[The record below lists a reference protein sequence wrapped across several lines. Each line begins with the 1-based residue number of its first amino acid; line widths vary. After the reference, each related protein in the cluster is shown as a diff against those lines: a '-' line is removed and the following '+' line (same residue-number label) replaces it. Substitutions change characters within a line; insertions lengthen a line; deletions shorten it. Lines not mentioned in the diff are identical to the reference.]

1 MAKDVDLSSSEWI
14 DLIFEGKNKEYGAY
28 TLRKASG
35 KRHNRAMLVI
45 LIVLL
50 AVALLGLLANTV
62 LQQADAR
69 PEDQIEQALI
79 DYSTEEQ
86 EEPEEEEP
94 EQQRIEEQQPE
105 ALPEEILNTVK
116 ATELAIVRDEEVQ
129 EEIKSQDELKE
140 TDTAVGT
147 TDFDK
152 GTDDLNVV
160 REHKEEIIVEEKKP
174 EPVED
179 NRVFDVVEQ
188 KPQFPGGEAALLKYV
203 SEHIRYPAMAQENNI
218 QGRVVV
224 QFVVTKTG
232 AVGEVKVV
240 RGKDPDLDK
249 EAVRV
254 VKSLPKFVP
263 GKMNGHAVNV
273 WYTLPIQF
281 KLQGI

>member
-14 DLIFEGKNKEYGAY
+14 DLIFEGKNKEFGAY
-28 TLRKASG
+28 TLRQASA

-62 LQQADAR
+62 MQQAEER

-94 EQQRIEEQQPE
+94 EQQRVEEQQPE

-129 EEIKSQDELKE
+129 EEIKSQDDLKD

-174 EPVED
+174 EPVDD

-203 SEHIRYPAMAQENNI
+203 AEHIRYPAMAQENNI